1 MVDPSPRRKLAV
13 ILVTDVV
20 GYSSMMEKMRIK
32 LSKILK
38 PAEILLKDW
47 LTNIMEI
54 SLTLLETQFL
64 RSFKVLSKR

>member
-13 ILVTDVV
+13 IIVTDVV
-20 GYSSMMEKMRIK
+20 GYSSIMEKMRIK
-32 LSKILK
+32 LSEILK

-47 LTNIMEI
+47 LTNIMEK
-54 SLTLLETQFL
+54 SSTQLETQFL

>member
-54 SLTLLETQFL
+54 SSTLLETQFL
-64 RSFKVLSKR
+64 RSFKVPSKR